1 MRNPHW
7 GPCVSL
13 MRTLLPVC
21 RFYQP
26 CPLIVPCCSPQ
37 VLSSTRMSQMESCN
51 IKLMSLSTLLTHC
64 TILIWGSLHFRA
76 CCSYCETQ
84 LLTDQK
90 LSSPIFACCCLL
102 FVPHR
107 WHLHL
112 SPLYDVL
119 DHTNH
124 TFSESLWLPLSTDP
138 LTTHPS
144 PTQTH
149 KTHQTHQEPT

>member
-1 MRNPHW
+1 MISDQWKSGKRIWKSIICYKKRNYQKCQLFHFQISPAHLVLVW
-7 GPCVSL
+7 LFFGPISYSL
-13 MRTLLPVC
+13 FQIGPDHLVPVE
-21 RFYQP
+21 P
-26 CPLIVPCCSPQ
+26 
-37 VLSSTRMSQMESCN
+37 N
-51 IKLMSLSTLLTHC
+51 
-64 TILIWGSLHFRA
+64 
-76 CCSYCETQ
+76 CETQ

-90 LSSPIFACCCLL
+90 LSSSIFPCCCS
-102 FVPHR
+102 FVRPDR
-107 WHLHL
+107 WHLHF